1 MVLGGFR
8 WLWVVLGR
16 SFFQYLP
23 EKNTLLKI
31 WRETFYF
38 TLFGGTF
45 QFSNTE

>member
-1 MVLGGFR
+1 MVVEILE
-8 WLWVVLGR
+8 VVLEAFLLFVLTG
-16 SFFQYLP
+16 
-23 EKNTLLKI
+23 KNTLLKI